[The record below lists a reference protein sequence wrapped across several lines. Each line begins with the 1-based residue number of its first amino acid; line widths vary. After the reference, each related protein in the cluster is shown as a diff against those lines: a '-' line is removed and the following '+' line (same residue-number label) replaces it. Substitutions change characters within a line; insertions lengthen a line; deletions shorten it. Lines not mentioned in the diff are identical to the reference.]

1 MAGANADWLKG
12 RPIAHRG
19 LHDGNVAVF
28 ENSMSAFR
36 AAINAGYAIEC
47 DVHLSDDRVPVV
59 FHDETL
65 ERLTEDTGS
74 IRARSAESLSAL
86 RLGSSSDTIPS
97 LADLLALVSG
107 QVPLLVELKGIDPDR
122 DHGFVAAVASIAKG
136 YEGPLAFMSFDHW
149 LLEQADDLGGRY
161 PIGLTAEGVRQEMLD
176 AHRRIFEGRC
186 DFTSYNVHHLP
197 NAFVDWVRTE
207 RGAPV
212 ISWTVRTP
220 ADVERSSLHAD
231 QMTFEGFTPTR

>member
-1 MAGANADWLKG
+1 MTGADADWLKE

-36 AAINAGYAIEC
+36 AAIDAGYAIEC
-47 DVHLSDDRVPVV
+47 DVHLSADRVPVV
-59 FHDETL
+59 FHDENL
-65 ERLTEDTGS
+65 NRLTGGSGS
-74 IRARSAESLSAL
+74 IRARSAEALLAL

-97 LADLLALVSG
+97 LADLLALVRG
-107 QVPLLVELKGIDPDR
+107 QVPLVVELKGIDPAD
-122 DHGFVAAVASIAKG
+122 DHGFVAAVAAVVRD
-136 YEGPLAFMSFDHW
+136 YNGPLAFMSFDHW
-149 LLEQADDLGGRY
+149 LLEQSHDLGGLY
-161 PIGLTAEGVRQEMLD
+161 PLGLTAEGVRPEILD
-176 AHRRIFEGRC
+176 AHRQIFDGRC

-220 ADVERSSLHAD
+220 ADVEHSAIHAD